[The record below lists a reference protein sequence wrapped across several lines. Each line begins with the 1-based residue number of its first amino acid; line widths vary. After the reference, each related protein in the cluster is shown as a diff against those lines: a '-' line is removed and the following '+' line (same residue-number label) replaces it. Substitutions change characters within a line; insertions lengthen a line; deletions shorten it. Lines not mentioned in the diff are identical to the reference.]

1 MQQPIAR
8 GLIALIAVAVAAWPL
23 RAQNPTIPG
32 QLWPVHSPDRP
43 HPPIVNPGLERP
55 AAPAPSDAIVL
66 FDGRHLREWRASDS
80 SAAKWLVRAGYVEVV
95 PGTGTMT
102 TRRSFGDVQLHIEWM
117 APPPH
122 GEGQERGNSGVFL
135 MGQYEVQV
143 LDSYQNVTYA
153 DGQASAIY
161 GQYPP
166 LANATR
172 APGHWNVYDIIFHR
186 PRFNADGSVLHPAR
200 LTVIHNGVLV
210 QDNVSLFG
218 GTVHM
223 ALPRYTAH
231 PDRLPISLQDH
242 GNRMRFRNIWLRELE
257 S

>member
-1 MQQPIAR
+1 MRIGRWVLMVA
-8 GLIALIAVAVAAWPL
+8 GVALLAAAPSL

-32 QLWPVHSPDRP
+32 QPWPVHSMDRP
-43 HPPIVNPGLERP
+43 RPPEVNPGLERSP
-55 AAPAPSDAIVL
+55 APAPSDAIVL
-66 FDGRHLREWRASDS
+66 FDGRSLASWQAGDS
-80 SAAKWLVRAGYVEVV
+80 TAAKWAVRNGYVEVV
-95 PGTGTMT
+95 PGTGTMS
-102 TRRSFGDVQLHIEWM
+102 TRRGFGDVQLHIEWL
-117 APPPH
+117 APPPV

-135 MGQYEVQV
+135 MGRYEVQV
-143 LDSYQNVTYA
+143 LDSYHNVTYA

-172 APGHWNVYDIIFHR
+172 PPGRWNVYDIVFHR
-186 PRFNADGSVLHPAR
+186 PRFNADGSLLAAAR
-200 LTVIHNGVLV
+200 MTVFHNGVLV

-223 ALPRYTAH
+223 ALPSYTLH

-242 GNRMRFRNIWLRELE
+242 GNRMRFRNIWVRDLE
-257 S
+257 R